1 MFLPIPP
8 AFAKSTLIVF
18 WQKKPTS
25 QPYPFWSMTGSYG
38 GHIWCLKKNPMSYDL
53 FFYRERSGGK
63 CCDAS
68 KSVHIFTFFSQA
80 NARHWQSKLRQR
92 CVLHTE
98 LTSLKAIEPPLL
110 GQRQLR
116 FEMSTK
122 CLTESEVLQLITKYL
137 HYRMNSLLLG
147 D

>member
-8 AFAKSTLIVF
+8 AFAESTLIVF
-18 WQKKPTS
+18 WLINLRLNHI
-25 QPYPFWSMTGSYG
+25 PFGQWLDRMVVIFGAS
-38 GHIWCLKKNPMSYDL
+38 KKNLCPMSSFLYW
-53 FFYRERSGGK
+53 ERSGGK

-137 HYRMNSLLLG
+137 HYRMNCLLLG